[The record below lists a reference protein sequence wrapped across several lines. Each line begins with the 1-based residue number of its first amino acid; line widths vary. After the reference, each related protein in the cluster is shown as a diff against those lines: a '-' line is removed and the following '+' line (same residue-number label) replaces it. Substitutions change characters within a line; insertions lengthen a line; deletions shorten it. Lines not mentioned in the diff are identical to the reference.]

1 MVSDTI
7 RRDLWGL
14 TPPRRSRRAPW
25 PCRPLVRTVTLVI
38 ERLLQPLRTAAT
50 WRSLVHA
57 VLDLPVRLATFV
69 PIVILLALSGA
80 LLITLPLALP
90 VIVVLFMTDRL
101 IGKIERG
108 RVAALHRVQLRS
120 EEHTTELQ

>member
-57 VLDLPVRLATFV
+57 VLDLPVGLATFV
-69 PIVILLALSGA
+69 PIVILLALSGP
-80 LLITLPLALP
+80 LLIPLPLALP
-90 VIVVLFMTDRL
+90 VRSDA
-101 IGKIERG
+101 RG
-108 RVAALHRVQLRS
+108 VGNEGVSTGRS
-120 EEHTTELQ
+120 RWSPDHKK